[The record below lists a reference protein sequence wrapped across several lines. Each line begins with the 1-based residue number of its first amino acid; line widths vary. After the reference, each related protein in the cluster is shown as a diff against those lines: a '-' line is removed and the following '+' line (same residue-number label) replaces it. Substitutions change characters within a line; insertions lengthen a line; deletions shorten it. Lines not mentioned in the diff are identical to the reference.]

1 MYFGKLVGITA
12 TSQEESSSKNSVQ
25 IKQKLD
31 RDITITVTN
40 NQIVQFNTTFIPLEY
55 SIGKDEPFVVKVIHE
70 NNGNVDIAPNVELR
84 VSKGGEVIFKSIF
97 PYPDG
102 VGPIQ
107 PNSRKEI
114 TDQVVWQT
122 KGYDSGEYN
131 ISLSAC
137 IDNSICQKDEFPIS
151 IGNNKNT
158 AC

>member
-97 PYPDG
+97 HIRMALDRSN
-102 VGPIQ
+102 PIHAKKL
-107 PNSRKEI
+107 PTKWFGRRKAMI
-114 TDQVVWQT
+114 PA
-122 KGYDSGEYN
+122 N
-131 ISLSAC
+131 I
-137 IDNSICQKDEFPIS
+137 IFP
-151 IGNNKNT
+151 
-158 AC
+158 